1 MLNNEGNFWTPSKQI
16 SETSPHVVHGRNG
29 LREGDSFCCF
39 RYALAA
45 REKPRANVPAMSK
58 AKGALAAKVLIRR
71 PLGTHDEP
79 PLEFGCCD
87 RPPYPYAL
95 CGPFFRHEYAS
106 EICLNRASA
115 SSLTWGGNRS
125 GWFSNAFRLY
135 ALLIWCGVAL
145 DGRPSTEHASLYCIA
160 FRRSWPDS
168 QRETPMD
175 CAVGTHTHTHNNN
188 NNNHSN
194 TEKDLQKI
202 CRRSRFDVTQ
212 LNQSHN
218 GRTIEK
224 WPNFLGRYQQKWKAA
239 RFHTNALAAAT

>member
-1 MLNNEGNFWTPSKQI
+1 MQNHNVTYLQRKRAISTLTKSNANPEIIFCTMLNNEGNFWTPSKQI

-115 SSLTWGGNRS
+115 SSLT
-125 GWFSNAFRLY
+125 
-135 ALLIWCGVAL
+135 
-145 DGRPSTEHASLYCIA
+145 
-160 FRRSWPDS
+160 
-168 QRETPMD
+168 
-175 CAVGTHTHTHNNN
+175 
-188 NNNHSN
+188 
-194 TEKDLQKI
+194 
-202 CRRSRFDVTQ
+202 
-212 LNQSHN
+212 
-218 GRTIEK
+218 
-224 WPNFLGRYQQKWKAA
+224 
-239 RFHTNALAAAT
+239 